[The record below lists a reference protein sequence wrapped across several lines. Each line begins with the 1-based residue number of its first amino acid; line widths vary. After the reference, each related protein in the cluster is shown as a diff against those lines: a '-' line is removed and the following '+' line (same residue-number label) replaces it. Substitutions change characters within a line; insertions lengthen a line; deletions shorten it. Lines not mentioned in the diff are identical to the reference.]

1 MGISPDPHRRR
12 MPWTAEKKRV
22 PGVVHSSREKM
33 VLDGARRVDVDCVD
47 RASQVYPLEALPA
60 TVASYEYNT
69 FRGKNIFELASQAEL
84 NALRQWVYCK
94 EWQEGTHDENATRTA
109 IHFHRHGSNAASCYY
124 TTSHGETTTQPAPIR
139 LADFPG

>member
-22 PGVVHSSREKM
+22 PGVFHSSKEKM
-33 VLDGARRVDVDCVD
+33 ALDGARRVAVDCVD
-47 RASQVYPLEALPA
+47 RASQVYPLEALRA

-69 FRGKNIFELASQAEL
+69 FRGKNIFELVSQAES

-94 EWQEGTHDENATRTA
+94 EWPEGTHDENATRA
-109 IHFHRHGSNAASCYY
+109 VIHFLCHGSNAASCDYA
-124 TTSHGETTTQPAPIR
+124 TSRRDTTTQPAPIR